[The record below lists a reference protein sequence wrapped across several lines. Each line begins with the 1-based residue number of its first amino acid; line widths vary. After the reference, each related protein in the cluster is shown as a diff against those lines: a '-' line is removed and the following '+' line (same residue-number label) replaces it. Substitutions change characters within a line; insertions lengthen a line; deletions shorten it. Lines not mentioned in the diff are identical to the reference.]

1 LNRRPQAA
9 RTTASGSPFPPRAQR
24 RARLGERAFDVL
36 VVGGGITGA
45 GLALDLALRGLEVA
59 LVERGDWAH
68 STSSAS
74 SRLIHGGLRYLELGD
89 YALVRD
95 SCLERALLLDLAAG
109 LVWPEQFLW
118 PLRRGESPGRL
129 KLAAGL
135 ALYTAL
141 SVPRPLG
148 VARLVDRARARRRVP
163 QLDQAGLLGGGSYLD
178 GATHDARLA
187 LAVVASAS
195 AAGACC
201 VSRAELLQLEQ
212 NASGVRARLRD
223 VLEETAPS
231 GSAFELSA
239 RACVLAGGPST
250 EELRARAGLAG
261 DWIQP
266 TRGTHI
272 AVPRERLPTD
282 GAVILRSAVDGR
294 VLFLLPWPEHTVIG
308 TTDLDARAGAPPR
321 ATRAEVR
328 YLLDSANGIAPSA
341 ALSEAD
347 VCSSYAG
354 LRPLLAARGEAPSQ
368 RTREERIERE
378 GALYTIAGGKLTGY
392 RSMAERLGARIAR
405 ELGRGDAR
413 AHSPTRAHRLWSA
426 LTRRVERP
434 RWSSLDAAG
443 RPTRASEHELLEQRY
458 GAFAGELAARRAASA
473 AAPLGLGAYASDLRW
488 SVEREDCLRL
498 ADFLWRRTD
507 LGHAPREH
515 VESLLPRLAG
525 ELAALLGSS
534 SQEREL
540 GLAEAR
546 EQLERAQAWRSDP
559 A

>member
-1 LNRRPQAA
+1 
-9 RTTASGSPFPPRAQR
+9 
-24 RARLGERAFDVL
+24 VL

-45 GLALDLALRGLEVA
+45 GLALDLRLRGLEVA
-59 LVERGDWAH
+59 LVERGDWANA
-68 STSSAS
+68 TSSAS

-95 SCLERALLLDLAAG
+95 SCLERALLLELAAG
-109 LVWPEQFLW
+109 LVWPEQFLYA
-118 PLRRGESPGRL
+118 LRRGESPGRVR
-129 KLAAGL
+129 LAAGL

-141 SVPRPLG
+141 SLPRPLG
-148 VARLVDRARARRRVP
+148 VARLIGAAAALRRVP
-163 QLDQAGLLGGGSYLD
+163 QLERAGLLGGGSYLD

-201 VSRAELLQLEQ
+201 VSRVELLELEQ
-212 NASGVRARLRD
+212 GSSGVRAHVRD
-223 VLEETAPS
+223 VLGERSFAL
-231 GSAFELSA
+231 GA

-250 EELRARAGLAG
+250 EELRARAGLTGA
-261 DWIQP
+261 WIQP
-266 TRGTHI
+266 TRGAHI

-308 TTDLDARAGAPPR
+308 TTDLDAPAGETPR

-328 YLLDSANGIAPSA
+328 YLLDSANGLAPGA
-341 ALSEAD
+341 ALNEAD
-347 VCSSYAG
+347 VCTSWAG
-354 LRPLLAARGEAPSQ
+354 LRPLLAAYGQAPSQ
-368 RTREERIERE
+368 RSREERVERE
-378 GALYTIAGGKLTGY
+378 GSLYTIAGGKLTGY

-405 ELGRGDAR
+405 ELGRGQAQ
-413 AHSPTRAHRLWSA
+413 AHSPTRTHRLWGALAQRVARPAWSA
-426 LTRRVERP
+426 LDARGQP
-434 RWSSLDAAG
+434 R
-443 RPTRASEHELLEQRY
+443 RASEHELLEQRY
-458 GAFAGELAARRAASA
+458 GSFAGELAARRAASA
-473 AAPLGLGAYASDLRW
+473 AAPLALGAHASDLRW

-498 ADFLWRRTD
+498 ADFLWRRCD
-507 LGHAPREH
+507 LGHAPRAQLEP
-515 VESLLPRLAG
+515 LLPRLAD

-534 SQEREL
+534 AAERSL

-546 EQLERAQAWRSDP
+546 EQLERAHAWRLDP